1 MDYIEICENDYSA
14 FHELANAYYREGED
28 ADTPQEEIDIFI
40 RFLFEK
46 VINHEING
54 FIAKDKNAYV
64 GFALWG
70 VDTEGSEFS
79 EIPGFGTILEI
90 GFIPSY
96 RSKGNG
102 KELVLYIENYFCK
115 KNVNNCYVSAYGPAQ
130 KFWSYCGYVESG
142 KVGHLF
148 LGKEPETTEY
158 RSRWTARAISRV
170 SKTTSSVFCFEKKF
184 PQKLHKYH

>member
-54 FIAKDKNAYV
+54 YIAKDKNAYV

-70 VDTEGSEFS
+70 VDTEDFEFS

-102 KELVLYIENYFCK
+102 KELVSYIEGRFRCGQELSDESRFCK

-130 KFWSYCGYVESG
+130 KFWSCCGYFENG
-142 KVGHLF
+142 KVASNGLPIMV
-148 LGKEPETTEY
+148 K
-158 RSRWTARAISRV
+158 SIS
-170 SKTTSSVFCFEKKF
+170 
-184 PQKLHKYH
+184 